1 LIKSKGISKIRV
13 YGTDCNS
20 FETVQPAAVKLGI
33 KINQGLYITSSGV
46 DSIDDSVTTLIQ
58 YGQTNGWDVFDFIT
72 VGNEAINNGWCSV
85 SDLISK
91 ISSVKSKLSE
101 AGYSGQITTSEPPVS
116 FENNP
121 DLCKKSD
128 IDFVGI
134 NPHAYFDTSASAE
147 TAGTFVKGQVE
158 LIQGVC
164 GTSNVFVTETG
175 YPSSGIQNGGN
186 IPSTANQITA
196 VQNILNEM
204 DLDVTILSTYNDYWK
219 APGDYGIEQSFGV
232 IEYFP

>member
-1 LIKSKGISKIRV
+1 M
-13 YGTDCNS
+13 
-20 FETVQPAAVKLGI
+20 KLGI

-46 DSIDDSVTTLIQ
+46 DSIDDSVTTLIE
-58 YGQTNGWDVFDFIT
+58 YGQANGWDVFDFIT
-72 VGNEAINNGWCSV
+72 VGNEAIHNGWCSV

-91 ISSVKSKLSE
+91 ISSVKSQLSE

-121 DLCKKSD
+121 DLCKKSE

-134 NPHAYFDTSASAE
+134 NPHAYFDASASAG

-219 APGDYGIEQSFGV
+219 SPGDYGIEQSFGV
-232 IEYFP
+232 IDYFP

>member
-1 LIKSKGISKIRV
+1 M
-13 YGTDCNS
+13 
-20 FETVQPAAVKLGI
+20 
-33 KINQGLYITSSGV
+33 
-46 DSIDDSVTTLIQ
+46 
-58 YGQTNGWDVFDFIT
+58 
-72 VGNEAINNGWCSV
+72 
-85 SDLISK
+85 
-91 ISSVKSKLSE
+91 
-101 AGYSGQITTSEPPVS
+101 
-116 FENNP
+116 
-121 DLCKKSD
+121 CKKSD